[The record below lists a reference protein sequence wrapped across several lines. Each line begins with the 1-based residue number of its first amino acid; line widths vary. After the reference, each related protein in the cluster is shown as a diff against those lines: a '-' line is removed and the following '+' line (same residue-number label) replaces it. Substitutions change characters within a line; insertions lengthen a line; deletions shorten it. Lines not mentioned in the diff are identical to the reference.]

1 MNTKM
6 ILLFG
11 IFSLLLDV
19 FLLFKTVSSVKQ
31 RKLDDIAREKSK
43 DEWIWFDNAFSFAF
57 CLGFYHLIPCLT
69 VASLAVMIISLVFD
83 ITFWVCAGIFFATA
97 FAMIFSI
104 PYTVLMER
112 NKIAD

>member
-1 MNTKM
+1 M

-11 IFSLLLDV
+11 IFSLLLNV
-19 FLLFKTVSSVKQ
+19 FLLFRTISSVKQ
-31 RKLDDIAREKSK
+31 RKLDDVTRKNSK
-43 DEWIWFDNAFSFAF
+43 DEWVWFDNAFSFAF

-69 VASLAVMIISLVFD
+69 IASLAVMIISLVFG
-83 ITFWVCAGIFFATA
+83 ITFWACAGIFFATA
-97 FAMIFSI
+97 FVMILGV